1 MLDWQNIKDNGF
13 NPKNG
18 KEFKI
23 LSIDGGGIRGMF
35 PAQYLARIE
44 EQTGKKINEYFDL
57 ITGTSTGGIIAL
69 GLSIGIPAKEIA
81 EIYEKQGKDIF
92 KPVKVKR
99 ILNSIPI
106 IGKKASKLTS
116 IFKYSYTNEA
126 LKKILKEVFKDK
138 KIRDS
143 DTMLC
148 IPALEHNK
156 AKPKVYKTPHN
167 EKFFLDEKLEMWKV
181 ALATSAAP
189 TYFPPALEDG
199 CKLDGGLWAN
209 NPILVGITEALYHG
223 IKSEDI
229 KVLSIGTGENL
240 YLGDDSIPKH
250 GGLVHWGP
258 NLLDVFMNAQ
268 SYAAMN
274 TASYLV
280 KPENLIRINFTAN
293 NVTEKLGLDTVSDKC
308 ISILKAEAN
317 TAFCNTFRNKEKVEE
332 TFFYL

>member
-1 MLDWQNIKDNGF
+1 MLDWQKIKEDGWK
-13 NPKNG
+13 PKNG

-23 LSIDGGGIRGMF
+23 LSIDGGGIRGLF

-44 EQTGKKINEYFDL
+44 EETGKKINEYFDL
-57 ITGTSTGGIIAL
+57 IVGTSTGGIIAL

-81 EIYEKQGKDIF
+81 NIYETQGKEIF
-92 KPVKVKR
+92 KPMKAKR
-99 ILNSIPI
+99 ILSYIPM
-106 IGKKASKLTS
+106 IGKKISKVTS
-116 IFKYSYTNEA
+116 LFKYSYTNET
-126 LKKILKEVFKDK
+126 LKGILKIIFKDK
-138 KIRDS
+138 KVRDA
-143 DTMLC
+143 DVMLC
-148 IPALEHNK
+148 IPSLEHNK

-167 EKFFLDEKLEMWKV
+167 EKFFLDGKLEMWKV

-199 CKLDGGLWAN
+199 CKLDGGMWAN
-209 NPILVGITEALYHG
+209 NPVLVGITEALHHG

-250 GGLVHWGP
+250 GGLWHWGI

-268 SYAAMN
+268 SYSAEN
-274 TASYLV
+274 IASYLV
-280 KPENLIRINFTAN
+280 APENLTRINFSSN

-308 ISILKAEAN
+308 LSILKAEAN

-332 TFFYL
+332 AFFY